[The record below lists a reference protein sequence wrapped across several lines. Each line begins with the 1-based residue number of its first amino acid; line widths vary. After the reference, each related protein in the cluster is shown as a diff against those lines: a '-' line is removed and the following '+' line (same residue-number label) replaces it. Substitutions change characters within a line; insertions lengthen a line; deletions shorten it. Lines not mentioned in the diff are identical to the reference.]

1 MVPRRGPGQPEPQR
15 EITMSDDLNDLP
27 PVPDVPD
34 LDQPSAS
41 LAGLDDDQ
49 ALRQIGR
56 RTGWFGRIAGG
67 LMVTGALGLGGFYYQ
82 RSQVYEAQRAAYDR
96 LQGPVTEGGAETE
109 ADFLREVRGMLA
121 AGIADNELRSE
132 MITELG
138 EHRDAEAVP
147 LLIPMLDTAGLMRAD
162 AARALARIGSPAAD
176 AAKAD
181 LLRVLPACDARDRT
195 PVVWALAVLNESA
208 ASEDIV
214 NEFALG
220 HLSGQ
225 EGFDPRIISTVLG
238 PARLA
243 TLTEHEN
250 PGVRVLVAQAL
261 SEIGTPDV
269 IEPLTQLL
277 DDEEDNVRRQA
288 AAGLGR
294 IGDPRAAEPLF
305 AAMAA
310 NPSMRVVVNDAL
322 RRSTGAAALSVLLAS
337 SHDETTQLDL
347 VTMLHNSHDPAAA
360 EGLAS
365 QLGHANELVRI
376 EAAHGLAALGDA
388 RAVPVLLTLA
398 QGTSLET
405 ARDALDHLKMVTSP
419 EVAPALIPLMEG
431 DQWMGRRAGVIRAL
445 GHSGSPD
452 AARALMRHL
461 ESDDMPTVAIAL
473 AELDSDDAFRELV
486 RLLPRPRDEDWA
498 QYDGMCGV
506 THEPQLNIRT
516 GAIRAVGR
524 FGRPDANAVE
534 ALVTIVEDPQDDV
547 RLRAE
552 AGTALGALADDGV
565 LETLIGKIQETDL
578 DEAAR
583 RFYLNALWQHPSQAL
598 AGRLLDLIEN
608 PATPPD
614 VRRPAAIAVGY
625 TADPANDA
633 RLIAMLGGDMAR
645 DAAFAILLGGSDAA
659 AEALGA
665 RLATDAD
672 LRDSLQQGLVHAET
686 DWFNLIRTDTWDSG
700 EVHRRLRV
708 ARILNGLEGEARF
721 GLPWTETMTR
731 LTGGYDGH
739 LGLSS
744 NDIRRRLYADL
755 TGTDPDVRVLAADAL
770 GAMNELGLLMA
781 ARDANGVGADEA
793 RAKLREIN
801 RASEE

>member
-1 MVPRRGPGQPEPQR
+1 
-15 EITMSDDLNDLP
+15 MSDDLNELP

-34 LDQPSAS
+34 AGDELANASSAI
-41 LAGLDDDQ
+41 AGLDDDQ

-67 LMVTGALGLGGFYYQ
+67 TMIAGALGLGGFYYQ
-82 RSQVYEAQRAAYDR
+82 RSQVYEEQRAAYER
-96 LQGPVTEGGAETE
+96 LQGPVADGGAENE
-109 ADFLREVRGMLA
+109 AQFLTEVRAMLA
-121 AGIADNELRSE
+121 GGIADNELRSE
-132 MITELG
+132 MIAELG
-138 EHRDAEAVP
+138 EHHDAEAVP
-147 LLIPMLDTAGLMRAD
+147 LLIPFLDTAGLMRAD
-162 AARALARIGSPAAD
+162 AARALARIGSPGAD
-176 AAKAD
+176 SAKAD
-181 LLRVLPACDARDRT
+181 LLRVLPSCDERDRT
-195 PVVWALAVLNESA
+195 PVVWALAVLNEPA
-208 ASEDIV
+208 AADDIV
-214 NEFALG
+214 SEFALG

-238 PARLA
+238 PARLGE
-243 TLTEHEN
+243 LTEHEN
-250 PGVRVLVAQAL
+250 AGVRVLVAQAL
-261 SEIGTPDV
+261 SEIGTTDV
-269 IEPLTQLL
+269 IAPLTALL

-310 NPSMRVVVNDAL
+310 NPGMRVVVNDAL
-322 RRSTGAAALSVLLAS
+322 RRSTGAAALTVLLAS
-337 SHDETTQLDL
+337 TTDETTQLDL

-360 EGLAS
+360 DGLAS
-365 QLGHANELVRI
+365 QLGNASELVRI

-388 RAVPVLLTLA
+388 RAVPVLLALA

-419 EVAPALIPLMEG
+419 EVAPALIPLLEG

-445 GHSGSPD
+445 GRTGSPD
-452 AARALMRHL
+452 AARALMGLL
-461 ESDDMPTVAIAL
+461 EGDDMPTVAIAL
-473 AELDSDDAFRELV
+473 AELNSDDAFRTLV
-486 RLLPRPRDEDWA
+486 RLIPRPRDEDWA

-516 GAIRAVGR
+516 GAIRAMGR
-524 FGRPDANAVE
+524 YGRPDEDAVE
-534 ALVTIVEDPQDDV
+534 ILTTVVEDPQDDV

-552 AGTALGALADDGV
+552 AGTALGALADDAV
-565 LETLIGKIQETDL
+565 LELLIGKIQETDL

-633 RLIAMLGGDMAR
+633 RLIAMLNGDMAR
-645 DAAFAILLGGSDAA
+645 DAAFAIVLGGSDAA
-659 AEALGA
+659 AAALGE
-665 RLATDAD
+665 RISTDAD

-708 ARILNGLEGEARF
+708 ARILNDLPGDARF

-731 LTGGYDGH
+731 LAGGYDGH
-739 LGLSS
+739 LGLSTTEV
-744 NDIRRRLYADL
+744 RRRIYADL
-755 TGTDPDVRVLAADAL
+755 TGSDPDVRDLAADVL

-781 ARDANGVGADEA
+781 ARDANGPGADEA
-793 RAKLREIN
+793 REKLREIN
-801 RASEE
+801 RASEG